1 MTKKRKS
8 NSNDVAKLAGVS
20 QASVSRAFSPNGSIS
35 ASKKEKILQAAKQL
49 HYVPNAMARALISNQ
64 SNCIAIIQPISK
76 NPYFYSK
83 VLQELL
89 ELLRKENQRAFVF
102 SQDDKDI
109 DDILPLIDQYQ
120 VDGVILASANIDARL
135 INEYVNRGIEFSFIN
150 RNVPNVYASSICT
163 DNKKATKDLVS
174 YLANKGYKKL
184 ACIAG
189 DSKAS
194 TAIDRVEGFVQQI
207 NELNLEN
214 LGISYCDFN
223 IDSGYGAAL
232 SLIKG
237 NKNLPEVIV
246 CGNDEIAIGVINA
259 INENTDLKI
268 PEDIA
273 VTGFDN
279 IEVANWPGYQLTTI
293 EQPIKKLCQ
302 ITVNDLLD
310 RIRNQELKPVHHA
323 IQGTLIA
330 RNSA

>member
-1 MTKKRKS
+1 MIKKRKS

-20 QASVSRAFSPNGSIS
+20 QASVSRAFSPNGTIS
-35 ASKKEKILQAAKQL
+35 ASKKEKILEAAKQL

-163 DNKKATKDLVS
+163 DNKKATQDLVS
-174 YLANKGYKKL
+174 YLANKGYMKL

-194 TAIDRVEGFVQQI
+194 TAIDRVEGFIQQI
-207 NELNLEN
+207 NLLHLKN
-214 LGISYCDFN
+214 LGISYCEFS
-223 IDSGYGAAL
+223 IDGGYEAAL
-232 SLIKG
+232 SLFKESQE
-237 NKNLPEVIV
+237 LPEVIV

-259 INENTDLKI
+259 INENTNLKV
-268 PEDIA
+268 PQDIA

-279 IEVANWPGYQLTTI
+279 IEAANWPGYQLTTI
-293 EQPIKKLCQ
+293 KQPIKELCKV
-302 ITVNDLLD
+302 TVNDLLN
-310 RIRNQELKPVHHA
+310 RIKNKESKPVHIA
-323 IQGTLIA
+323 IQGELIK